1 MNGLIPTHLSAVQF
15 FAASIATITN
25 FMQELMLQL
34 LIKHLASK
42 IDLEVKIK
50 TFEGMSQRVRT
61 KNRDQDKKK

>member
-42 IDLEVKIK
+42 IVRSQNKDIGRDVS
-50 TFEGMSQRVRT
+50 EG
-61 KNRDQDKKK
+61 KDKE